1 MALQIPGYVIH
12 REIGAGGMA
21 KVFLATQTSLDRQV
35 ALKVMSPA
43 LATDPTFAK
52 RFQREARTIAGLTHP
67 NIVAVY
73 EVGSVQHM
81 HFFAMQHLA
90 GGDLAGRLRRGITEP
105 ELVRILSGVARA
117 LGFAH
122 SRGVVHRD
130 VTPGNILFDSTDNP
144 VLTDFGIAR
153 SQQGSTRITHT
164 GVSIG
169 TSSYMSPEQARGGEV
184 DARSDL
190 YSLGALL
197 FETLSGKPPYT
208 GTDGFAVAYAHVF
221 EPIPRLP
228 AGLEHW
234 QAVIEK
240 AMAKAPE
247 DRYANSEELIS
258 AMQQVPTSPQR
269 VLPLVLKG
277 SDRNGSVAPLAP
289 HAHTSAQQV
298 AAAPPPA
305 RPPAAASVATM
316 PAGRLP
322 PQPAA
327 TPAEASVATQRVQL
341 PVPVAAPA
349 PAPAPVHLP
358 VLRSAPDA
366 VVVSNTAE
374 TEIPPPP
381 GKSPLLAIVAV
392 VAVLAIVGTVLAWW
406 QGWGPFARPVPT
418 IVDTP
423 VADPPVVTPQPPPVA
438 SSSASSV
445 SSVAVADPI
454 VDPQQPDD
462 QAVVGVDIAADG
474 STQLVDPAGGIQG
487 DGTVTPSGEVPVE
500 PFVGPPTLAEFLR
513 PYLDWAGILLKRGT
527 LITPPG
533 RNAFDVY
540 KLVLRFDPEN
550 AAARQGLL
558 DTAAALEKL
567 ALEAYGKKDLVL
579 TMDLLTKAEVVATQL
594 GPKEPLLATLAAH
607 PKAWL
612 EERATAAAEL
622 EVRWKADEADRL
634 YREMLQIDK
643 NSTAAAE
650 GLKRTAV
657 LGKPGYQFRDTLK
670 SGGEGPAM
678 VVVAPGAVTLRDD
691 NDRGGTLAV
700 RVSRGFAIARR
711 EVSVAEF
718 KAYVEATGR
727 APAADRGCK
736 DREGFQMFVSRERT
750 WQNPGF
756 AQDGR
761 HPVVC
766 IGATEAEGYVRWLS
780 ESTGHRY
787 ALPSEPQWWLAAG
800 NLPNADCRRANL
812 GDATFA
818 TQQKGRRELGC
829 NDGHG
834 ATAPVGSFPAGAN
847 ALFDMA
853 GNVRE
858 WTADCFLRT
867 VTGRGATEA
876 PYTGGSCSERLILGT
891 AWVSGSEERQTV
903 PRLDAKP
910 QERGNT
916 VGFRVVMELP

>member
-90 GGDLAGRLRRGITEP
+90 GGDLAGKLRKGIPEP
-105 ELVRILSGVARA
+105 EVVRIVSGVARA

-228 AGLEHW
+228 PGLEHW
-234 QAVIEK
+234 QPLIEK

-247 DRYANSEELIS
+247 DRFANSDEFVAGML
-258 AMQQVPTSPQR
+258 QVPANPQR
-269 VLPLVLKG
+269 ILPLMLKG
-277 SDRNGSVAPLAP
+277 SDQRNGAAAPLPA

-298 AAAPPPA
+298 AAAPA
-305 RPPAAASVATM
+305 R
-316 PAGRLP
+316 
-322 PQPAA
+322 PQPAPA
-327 TPAEASVATQRVQL
+327 PAPAEASVPTQRVQVASL
-341 PVPVAAPA
+341 QALAAAPAPAAVPVAAPA
-349 PAPAPVHLP
+349 PSNLPA
-358 VLRSAPDA
+358 LRPSDA
-366 VVVSNTAE
+366 VVVSRTAE
-374 TEIPPPP
+374 TPIPPPP
-381 GKSPLLAIVAV
+381 RNRALLAVIG
-392 VAVLAIVGTVLAWW
+392 VLVLGLLGTGLAWW
-406 QGWGPFARPVPT
+406 QGWGPFAPGAPT
-418 IVDTP
+418 ITDGSDPIPP
-423 VADPPVVTPQPPPVA
+423 VLDPPATDPIVSSASSQS

-445 SSVAVADPI
+445 APEPPVIPI
-454 VDPQQPDD
+454 DEQPL
-462 QAVVGVDIAADG
+462 VGVDIDANGD
-474 STQLVDPAGGIQG
+474 TRLVDPAL
-487 DGTVTPSGEVPVE
+487 PPGELAPGELQTDPAAVEGAAE
-500 PFVGPPTLAEFLR
+500 PFVGPPTKEEFMRPILNAAKSYLASGAL
-513 PYLDWAGILLKRGT
+513 T
-527 LITPPG
+527 TPPY
-533 RNAFDVY
+533 RNAFDVFRWAQS
-540 KLVLRFDPEN
+540 LDPGN
-550 AAARQGLL
+550 AEARQGVL
-558 DTAAALEKL
+558 DTALAVEKQALDAYARKQL
-567 ALEAYGKKDLVL
+567 VEA
-579 TMDLLTKAEVVATQL
+579 MDLLAKADVIARTL
-594 GPKEPLLATLAAH
+594 GPKEPLIETLAAR

-612 EERATAAAEL
+612 EERSKAAAEL
-622 EVRWKADEADRL
+622 EVRWKSDEAVKL
-634 YREMLQIDK
+634 YQEMLLIDK
-643 NSTAAAE
+643 NSVAAAE
-650 GLKRTAV
+650 GVKRASV
-657 LGKPGYQFRDTLK
+657 LGKPGYQFRDALK
-670 SGGEGPAM
+670 TGGNGPTM
-678 VVVAPGAVTLRDD
+678 VVVAPGNVSLRD
-691 NDRGGTLAV
+691 DRGGTLAA
-700 RVSRGFAIARR
+700 RVSKGFAMAQR
-711 EVSVAEF
+711 EVSLGEF
-718 KAYVEATGR
+718 RAYVNATGR
-727 APAADRGCK
+727 TPGDGKGCK
-736 DREGFQMFVSRERT
+736 DREGFQMFVSKERT
-750 WQNPGF
+750 WLNPGF
-756 AQDGR
+756 TQNER

-766 IGATEAEGYVRWLS
+766 IGFKDAEGYARWLS
-780 ESTGHRY
+780 EQSGHRY

-800 NLPNADCRRANL
+800 NLPNADCKRANL

-818 TQQKGRRELGC
+818 EQQKGRRALGC
-829 NDGHG
+829 NDSHG
-834 ATAPVGSFPAGAN
+834 ATAPGGSFPPGAN
-847 ALFDMA
+847 ALYDMA

-876 PYTGGSCSERLILGT
+876 PWTGGNCDQRLVLGT
-891 AWVSGSEERQTV
+891 AWLSGSEEKATV
-903 PRLDAKP
+903 PRSEFKP
-910 QERGNT
+910 TDLGNT